1 MNPSQ
6 DLDDIKIIFACGECT
21 YATTDRSEL
30 DSHLVTVHEKSE
42 LFKYD
47 TEPPTQ
53 QGTLQYVSPGPI
65 VLAPINSQVNKPF
78 SFVCKLNHSM

>member
-30 DSHLVTVHEKSE
+30 DTHLVTVHEKPE

-47 TEPPTQ
+47 NEQPTQ
-53 QGTLQYVSPGPI
+53 QTTLQYVTPGPI
-65 VLAPINSQVNKPF
+65 VLAPINSQVN
-78 SFVCKLNHSM
+78 